1 MDEARAMQ
9 KYISV
14 HVKYSTQSDKTQQS
28 RGILASLYIRALALT
43 AAAAAAPGSVTS
55 RTHMRDAPCAP
66 LCP

>member
-43 AAAAAAPGSVTS
+43 AAAAPGSVTS